1 MLPHTYQMA
10 VIKKRTITNVGE
22 DVEKLKSSCIAGRNV
37 KWFST
42 LEKFAV
48 PQKVKYRVNIL
59 WPAMYPSELKT
70 CLLKNLY
77 MTVYAGVILNIQ
89 SQKQLRCPSNDEWIN
104 NMRYVSA
111 VELFSHE

>member
-1 MLPHTYQMA
+1 MQIKTKIRYYTHTRIA
-10 VIKKRTITNVGE
+10 KIKKDKKITNVGE
-22 DVEKLKSSCIAGRNV
+22 DVEKLESSYIAGRNV

-48 PQKVKYRVNIL
+48 PQKVKYRVNVL

-89 SQKQLRCPSNDEWIN
+89 S
-104 NMRYVSA
+104 
-111 VELFSHE
+111 